1 MNEGAAEAM
10 IVPVMG
16 SAAKAPW
23 IRRWHCN
30 GFIHSFGQTILF
42 CLHSI
47 RRVAAAP
54 VCATARLFRP
64 LVDRQAPNLGR
75 PRLGCLSRSISVP
88 ASDWNLAGLTLGIA
102 IYCVQDRL
110 VGGFHRTRVV
120 RGERVLGRQSPMC
133 TESKIVTVL
142 VHPASPR
149 RTRANFAGR
158 LNGYLM
164 PAIPMIS
171 HNIT

>member
-1 MNEGAAEAM
+1 MRAG
-10 IVPVMG
+10 P
-16 SAAKAPW
+16 
-23 IRRWHCN
+23 C
-30 GFIHSFGQTILF
+30 F
-42 CLHSI
+42 
-47 RRVAAAP
+47 AAAQ

-75 PRLGCLSRSISVP
+75 PRLGYLSRSISVP
-88 ASDWNLAGLTLGIA
+88 ASDWEPGRADPGHA
-102 IYCVQDRL
+102 IYPVQDRL

-120 RGERVLGRQSPMC
+120 REQSPMRP
-133 TESKIVTVL
+133 ESKIVTVL

-171 HNIT
+171 